1 MSERIAICPGS
12 FDPMTNGH
20 LDIIRRAARLFDRV
34 IVAVAG
40 DAEKKHMSALE
51 KRLIMVAAAC
61 EGLENVTA
69 EAFDGLLVAF
79 CNERNGI
86 AIVKGLRTTDDISHE
101 AQMAL
106 MNSELAPDIETVF
119 LLSRP
124 QNAHISSTMV
134 RWLSELGADISGY
147 VPARVAEQLTAR
159 Q

>member
-12 FDPMTNGH
+12 FDPITNGH

-40 DAEKKHMSALE
+40 DAEKSHMCPLE
-51 KRLIMVAAAC
+51 ERLAMTSEAC
-61 EGLENVTA
+61 AGLTNVTA
-69 EAFDGLLVAF
+69 EAFEGLLVTF
-79 CNERNGI
+79 CREREAI
-86 AIVKGLRTTDDISHE
+86 AIIKGLRTTDDISHE

-106 MNSELAPDIETVF
+106 MNSELAPEIDTAF

-134 RWLSELGADISGY
+134 RWLIELDADISGY
-147 VPARVAEQLTAR
+147 VPASVAKRIATR